1 MKYHYLHLSL
11 LIYVITFLI
20 PFASQRRCRVEIK
33 ITRQNIPIYC
43 HGELLKTVQLAEVFS
58 DSKTF
63 VDLYQLHDP
72 SVTLANFEKFMSATG
87 GNPNKTEVS
96 KFVAA
101 NFHSSIDV
109 LPWTPSDWQSNP
121 TILERI
127 QDPKYRQ
134 WAYQLNFVWLNLSRQ
149 MSPEI
154 IARPE
159 RYSAIPLE
167 NGFIVPGGRFQETYY
182 WDSYWVIEGLLISGM
197 KETAKGIIL
206 NFISMVNRFGF
217 IPNGG
222 RVYYLMRSQPPL
234 LIPMVEKY
242 IEATGDIKFLS
253 DNLLTLEKEFA
264 FFIREKT
271 IEVTKN
277 NKTHKMARYV
287 VNSDG
292 PRPESYREDF
302 KEAQNFDSIERRKT
316 FYEDIKAGAESGWDF
331 SSRWFIPSGPGLGNL
346 SDIST
351 RNIIPVDL
359 NAFLQR
365 NARLLSQFNQLLGN
379 EVKARKY
386 RNIAIDYQN
395 AIDDILWNEE
405 LGIWL
410 DYDMKNGRP
419 RKFFY
424 PSNLTPLYTRSF
436 DRKNASTYAQKVVD
450 YLKAEGIDSFMG
462 GTPTSLTHT
471 GEQWDWPNAWPPLQ
485 SIMVQGLRN
494 LGIEPALSMAK
505 ELAMRW
511 LKANYIGFQEG
522 GVMYEKYSA
531 IDPGKYGG
539 GGEYDVQAGFGWT
552 NGIVFEFLDTYP
564 DAKS

>member
-1 MKYHYLHLSL
+1 MFSL
-11 LIYVITFLI
+11 ILLLTAGLTCQANALNII
-20 PFASQRRCRVEIK
+20 PTPEKSDLCDS
-33 ITRQNIPIYC
+33 PIYC
-43 HGELLKTVQLAEVFS
+43 GGELLKTVQLAGVFP

-72 SVTLANFEKFMSATG
+72 SVTLTNFEKLMSATG
-87 GNPNKTEVS
+87 GKPNKTQIS
-96 KFVAA
+96 KFVTE
-101 NFHSSIDV
+101 NFHRSIDV
-109 LPWTPSDWQSNP
+109 LPWTPPDWQSTP
-121 TILERI
+121 AILKRI
-127 QDPKYRQ
+127 QDPKFRG
-134 WAYQLNFVWLNLSRQ
+134 WANHLNNVWLNLSRQ
-149 MSPEI
+149 MSPDI

-159 RYSAIPLE
+159 RFSSIPLE
-167 NGFIVPGGRFQETYY
+167 NGFIVPGGRFQEIYY
-182 WDSYWVIEGLLISGM
+182 WDSYWVLEGLLLSGM

-217 IPNGG
+217 VPNGA

-242 IEATGDIKFLS
+242 LEATGDIKFLS

-271 IEVTKN
+271 VEVTKN
-277 NKTHKMARYV
+277 NKTHIMARYV

-292 PRPESYREDF
+292 PRPESYREDYT
-302 KEAQNFDSIERRKT
+302 EAQFFDSNERRKT
-316 FYEDIKAGAESGWDF
+316 FYEDMKAGAESGWDF
-331 SSRWFIPSGPGLGNL
+331 SSRWFIPNGPGTGNL

-386 RNIAIDYQN
+386 KDIASDFQN
-395 AIDDILWNEE
+395 AIDDVLWNEE

-410 DYDMKNGRP
+410 DYDMKNKQP

-424 PSNLTPLYTRSF
+424 PTNLAPLYTNSF
-436 DRKNASTYAQKVVD
+436 DRKNASTYARRAVE
-450 YLKAEGIDSFMG
+450 YLHAEGIDSFMG
-462 GTPTSLTHT
+462 GTPSTLIHT

-485 SIMVQGLRN
+485 SIIVQGLRN
-494 LGIEPALSMAK
+494 TGAEPALGLAK
-505 ELAMRW
+505 DLAIRW
-511 LKANYIGFQEG
+511 LRANYLGFQETG
-522 GVMYEKYSA
+522 MMYEKYSA

-539 GGEYDVQAGFGWT
+539 GGEYEVQAGFGWT
-552 NGIVFEFLDTYP
+552 NGVVFEFLDTYP
-564 DAKS
+564 DAQAPKAQK